1 VSLEIDL
8 NKPVEMMLK
17 VLRLEDTGART
28 SEDIF
33 VGGSHPIP
41 TGRVYGGQ
49 VVSQCVVAAAA
60 TVSDE
65 QHPHSMHGYFLRPG
79 DLDLPITFAV
89 DRIHDGRS
97 FSRRRVQAYQAGT
110 PIFSGIISFQTDDTG
125 LDHQTPMPRV
135 PGPEEIDPSDD
146 MAGSFFL
153 LRSNPIEAR
162 RVPLAPDGSGTQA
175 TWMRVREPL
184 PDDAGLHRAVL
195 SYMSD
200 FSIQE
205 PSLRANGVTW
215 QVPGIK
221 SASLDHAIWWHRF
234 ARVDEWLL
242 YVNESA
248 STQGG
253 RGMNTGRFYTQDGS
267 LVASTAQEIMLRVP
281 GV

>member
-1 VSLEIDL
+1 MTLEIDL

-60 TVSDE
+60 TVTE
-65 QHPHSMHGYFLRPG
+65 GHIPHSMHGYFLRPG
-79 DLDLPITFAV
+79 DLNLPITFAV

-97 FSRRRVQAYQAGT
+97 FSRRRVQAYQNGT
-110 PIFSGIISFQTDDTG
+110 PIFSGIISFQTDDSG
-125 LDHQTPMPRV
+125 LDHQMPAPRV
-135 PGPEEIDPSDD
+135 PGPDDIDPSDD

-162 RVPLAPDGSGTQA
+162 RIPLPADGSGTQA

-184 PDDAGLHRAVL
+184 ADDPALHRAVL
-195 SYMSD
+195 AYMSD

-215 QVPGIK
+215 RVPGIK

-242 YVNESA
+242 YVNESP

-253 RGMNTGRFYTQDGS
+253 RGMNTGRFYTQDGA